1 MSVPQGLPLEV
12 LDCAVVRDS
21 VGLALDVRDWVDD
34 PLTVLEAVVVFVDV
48 ILPVVVFE
56 DLDVRV
62 CWGLAVA
69 VLVTAPVRVNATVGF
84 IVLDGTGEGVVRALA
99 LAEYVEVVVL
109 VEVLDK
115 VPVAV
120 GTIPRLRSRFT
131 SSRTG
136 GVAATRPIDNK
147 IINQFMPIYYKLNVS
162 FLCHY

>member
-1 MSVPQGLPLEV
+1 MSL
-12 LDCAVVRDS
+12 
-21 VGLALDVRDWVDD
+21 
-34 PLTVLEAVVVFVDV
+34 
-48 ILPVVVFE
+48 I
-56 DLDVRV
+56 
-62 CWGLAVA
+62 
-69 VLVTAPVRVNATVGF
+69 
-84 IVLDGTGEGVVRALA
+84 
-99 LAEYVEVVVL
+99 AEYVEVVVL

-147 IINQFMPIYYKLNVS
+147 IINHFMPIYYKLNVS